1 MTTYDNRVSREITE
15 RLDIVDIVGETVK
28 LSRKG
33 NRYWG
38 LCPFHAEKTPSFSV
52 TPERNMFYCFGCH
65 AGGDIFSFVMKR
77 DGVDFK
83 EALEILAAR
92 AGIQLVSASSSRD
105 QEHRK
110 KAIEVNQAAAEFYH
124 QILLSQQ
131 GSGAMNYLE
140 KRGIKP
146 ETVSTYKLGYAPEQ
160 WNTLE
165 EYLLKKGFSQ
175 EYVKLSGLIKRNEN
189 RNSYYDLFR
198 KRLMFPIFQY
208 NGDILGF
215 GGRIL
220 DDTLPKYINTPETE
234 LYSKRQVLY
243 GLYQARQAIR
253 STNQAVLLEGYMD
266 CIKLQQAGINN
277 CVASLGTALTKEQA
291 NLLSRYTEN
300 VLILYDGDEAGQRET
315 MRAIDILIEEALN
328 VQVVTLPAGKDPDEF
343 LEINGK
349 EEFLQYIQNNKFSYI
364 EFKINRYL
372 KDEKTL
378 NLDTKLKI
386 VNAIKYDLN
395 NLKSPIEKDYY
406 IKILAQKLLMEPNL
420 IYQELKAANKRQ
432 NPMYRNKTQL
442 SRDNIQYGNYSK
454 DEKILAAMLKDE
466 KAFAVIKDSLG
477 LNFLARPEYKKL
489 LSIYDEQKGSQEER
503 LAKLGI
509 IMQQEDM
516 AATYARIVFLIEEIS
531 VNEVKITEFIRQVQ
545 ALKAETRWQKIYQQI
560 NFLKVEGDF
569 EHLLKFILNL
579 DSFLNKTQEGGI
591 KK

>member
-1 MTTYDNRVSREITE
+1 MTTFNNREIREISE

-83 EALEILAAR
+83 EALEMLAAK
-92 AGIQLVSASSSRD
+92 AGINLVSTSGGKD
-105 QEHRK
+105 QEHK
-110 KAIEVNQAAAEFYH
+110 KKVIEVNQAAAEFYH
-124 QILLSQQ
+124 QMLLSQQ
-131 GSGAMNYLE
+131 GSKALKYLE
-140 KRGIKP
+140 QRGIKQ

-165 EYLLKKGFSQ
+165 EYLLRKGFSK

-189 RNSYYDLFR
+189 RNSYYDQFR

-215 GGRIL
+215 GGRVL

-234 LYSKRQVLY
+234 IYSKRQVLY

-277 CVASLGTALTKEQA
+277 CIASLGTALTKEQA

-315 MRAIDILIEEALN
+315 MRAIDILAEEALK

-349 EEFLQYIQNNKFSYI
+349 EEFLQYIQNNKLSYI

-378 NLDTKLKI
+378 NLEAKVKI
-386 VNAIKYDLN
+386 VNSIKNDIN

-406 IKILAQKLLMEPNL
+406 VKILAQKLLMEPNL
-420 IYQELKAANKRQ
+420 IYRELKVAKQRQ
-432 NPMYRNKTQL
+432 NPMDRNKIEI

-466 KAFAVIKDSLG
+466 QTFVAIKDSLG
-477 LNFLARPEYKKL
+477 LNFLARSEYKKIL
-489 LSIYDEQKGSQEER
+489 NIYDQLTGNQEER
-503 LAKLGI
+503 LNKLGM
-509 IMQQEDM
+509 IMQQEGM
-516 AATYARIVFLIEEIS
+516 AATCARIIFLVEEINVKDIK
-531 VNEVKITEFIRQVQ
+531 VNEFIRRVQ
-545 ALKAETRWQKIYQQI
+545 TLKIESRWQKVYQQI
-560 NFLKVEGDF
+560 NFLKAEGDF
-569 EHLLKFILNL
+569 EPLLKFVLNL
-579 DSFLNKTQEGGI
+579 DSFLNETREGGI
-591 KK
+591 

>member
-1 MTTYDNRVSREITE
+1 MSSSNNREIREISE
-15 RLDIVDIVGETVK
+15 RLDIVDVVGETVK

-83 EALEILAAR
+83 EALEILAAK
-92 AGIQLVSASSSRD
+92 AGINLVSTSGGKN
-105 QEHRK
+105 QEHK
-110 KAIEVNQAAAEFYH
+110 KKVIEVNLAAAEFYH
-124 QILLSQQ
+124 QMLLSQQ
-131 GSGAMNYLE
+131 GSKALKYLE
-140 KRGIKP
+140 QRGIKP

-215 GGRIL
+215 GGRVL

-234 LYSKRQVLY
+234 IYSKRQVLY

-253 STNQAVLLEGYMD
+253 STNQVVLLEGYMD

-277 CVASLGTALTKEQA
+277 CIASLGTALTREQA

-315 MRAIDILIEEALN
+315 MRAIDILAEEALK

-349 EEFLQYIQNNKFSYI
+349 EEFLQYIQNNKLSYI

-378 NLDTKLKI
+378 NLEAKVKI
-386 VNAIKYDLN
+386 VNAIKNDIN

-406 IKILAQKLLMEPNL
+406 VKILAQKLLMEPNL
-420 IYQELKAANKRQ
+420 IYRELKVAKQRQ
-432 NPMYRNKTQL
+432 NPMDRNKIEI

-466 KAFAVIKDSLG
+466 QTFAAIKDSLG
-477 LNFLARPEYKKL
+477 LNFLARSEYKKIL
-489 LSIYDEQKGSQEER
+489 NIYDQLTGTWEER
-503 LAKLGI
+503 LNKLGI
-509 IMQQEDM
+509 IMQQEGM
-516 AATYARIVFLIEEIS
+516 AATYARIIFLVEEI
-531 VNEVKITEFIRQVQ
+531 NVKEIKINEFIRRVQ
-545 ALKAETRWQKIYQQI
+545 TLKSESRWQKIYQQI
-560 NFLKVEGDF
+560 NFLKTEGDF
-569 EHLLKFILNL
+569 ELLLKFVLNL
-579 DSFLNKTQEGGI
+579 DSFLNETREGGI
-591 KK
+591 